1 MIRTIWEEKTKN
13 NKQNQ
18 QAKKT
23 KPIGHRFILV
33 R

>member
-18 QAKKT
+18 QAKK
-23 KPIGHRFILV
+23 IGHRFILV
-33 R
+33 H